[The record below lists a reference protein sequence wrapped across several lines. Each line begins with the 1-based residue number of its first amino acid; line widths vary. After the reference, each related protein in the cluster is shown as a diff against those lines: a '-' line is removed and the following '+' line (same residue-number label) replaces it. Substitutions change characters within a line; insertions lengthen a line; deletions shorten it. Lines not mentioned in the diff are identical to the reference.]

1 MLKHTK
7 KIQSI
12 YQDIQTKIYYMI
24 PEKWDKLYLYASIL
38 DKENLEGNK
47 GELYFYYLPKG
58 FLRKKFINVY
68 EIPAKFNLDE
78 KKYLD
83 LVKILYD
90 KLKEL
95 REEFK
100 KSEPKE
106 IWSNLTILIQ
116 NSKFKV
122 EYDYTDLERDYLT
135 SYQRHIIWRHEYL
148 EIGIEQ
154 LNKEEK
160 LIIQS
165 YTFGL
170 KSLERKE
177 KFEMGIYV
185 YDVEN
190 IIGYTTNEV
199 DLKKED
205 NTEEE
210 RQGKEK
216 TEIINEIL
224 SKKQIK

>member
-38 DKENLEGNK
+38 DQENLEGNT

-58 FLRKKFINVY
+58 FLRKKMVNVY
-68 EIPAKFNLDE
+68 EIPSKFNLDE
-78 KKYLD
+78 SKYLS

-90 KLKEL
+90 KVKEL

-100 KSEPKE
+100 KSEPKG
-106 IWSNLTILIQ
+106 IWSNLTILIE

-135 SYQRHIIWRHEYL
+135 SYQRHVIWRHEYL
-148 EIGIEQ
+148 GIGIEQ

-160 LIIQS
+160 LILQS
-165 YTFGL
+165 YISGL
-170 KSLERKE
+170 KSIARKE
-177 KFEMGIYV
+177 KFEMGTYIN
-185 YDVEN
+185 DVEN

-199 DLKKED
+199 DLKKE
-205 NTEEE
+205 NNFKEEHQE
-210 RQGKEK
+210 ENK
-216 TEIINEIL
+216 IVNEIL
-224 SKKQIK
+224 SKKQMN